1 MKTLAIALTLL
12 VAAAIGVQAQ
22 PPDSE
27 GLRVEA
33 SALGDGAGG
42 VVTSL
47 TFRFVVPSSV
57 QPDAEL
63 VLSGSISREGKVLR
77 TFRQP
82 LRENERQASRLLITV
97 PAGTVQVDAR
107 LIVDGGSTPV
117 LISKLS
123 TSLQISSP
131 GKPYG
136 AGVDDG
142 AEGIVEEGVAAERS
156 GSLRILPPRRDLAP
170 NLFIVD
176 VDADPAVKRVEFYV
190 AEKKIFTRN
199 SRPFRAELD
208 LGAIPKRVE
217 IRVVGYDASG
227 RYVDADSW
235 IVNERENPLEVKIT
249 RTRTPDGVTHVKLTV
264 QNGRS
269 SALKSVE
276 LFANDRK
283 LQTWDAPPY
292 RIDLAPAA
300 LSGAEFLR
308 ATVIDDTGLEASD
321 LVFLDGRRFAESIEV
336 NLVELPVTVLDERG
350 AAIVDLKQGD
360 FQVLEDAKPQ
370 KISDFA
376 FAADL
381 PLSIGVLVDH
391 SGSMKPR
398 IEEARKAAIGFF
410 EQILTA
416 RDQAFFGGFSWQ
428 TSRSSAMVSDVASLK
443 RQVSDMPDADG
454 GTALYDAI
462 ISGLYQFRGIEGRK
476 ALLIVTDGE
485 DTVSRVEYDRMLEY
499 VRSAR
504 VPLYFIGIG
513 VSPLVGGGK
522 LKALAAETGGVAYF
536 IGKVEELKETY
547 AALEKELRSQYLI
560 SYYTQGGA
568 GSDKYRLVE
577 VKTDRKGARVR
588 TIRGFLP

>member
-12 VAAAIGVQAQ
+12 FGGAIGVQAQ
-22 PPDSE
+22 PPDHTA
-27 GLRVEA
+27 LRVEA
-33 SALGDGAGG
+33 IPLGDGAEG

-47 TFRFVVPSSV
+47 TFRYVVPSSV
-57 QPDAEL
+57 APDAEL
-63 VLSGSISREGKVLR
+63 VLSGSLSRDGSVLR

-82 LRENERQASRLLITV
+82 LRVDERQAARLLITV
-97 PAGTVQVDAR
+97 PAGMVQLDAR

-117 LISKLS
+117 LLSKLS
-123 TSLQISSP
+123 SSLQISSP
-131 GKPYG
+131 GKPYV

-156 GSLRILPPRRDLAP
+156 GSLRIQPPRRDLAP
-170 NLFIVD
+170 NLFIVE
-176 VDADPAVKRVEFYV
+176 VDADPLVKRVEFYV

-249 RTRTPDGVTHVKLTV
+249 RTRTPDGITHVKLTV

-269 SALKSVE
+269 TALKSVE

-283 LQTWDAPPY
+283 LKTWDGPPY
-292 RIDLAPAA
+292 RIDLEPAV
-300 LSGAEFLR
+300 LTGAEFLR
-308 ATVIDDTGLEASD
+308 ATVIDESGLEASD
-321 LVFLDGRRFAESIEV
+321 LVFMDGRRFTESIEV

-350 AAIVDLKQGD
+350 AAIVDLKEAS
-360 FQVLEDAKPQ
+360 FQVLEDGKPQ

-376 FAADL
+376 FSADL

-410 EQILTA
+410 EQILSS

-522 LKALAAETGGVAYF
+522 LKALAAETGGIAYF

-560 SYYTQGGA
+560 GYYTQGGA
-568 GSDKYRLVE
+568 DSDKYRLVE
-577 VKTDRKGARVR
+577 VKTDRQGARVR